1 MKFLNIH
8 ILKEYISFI
17 LKEEES
23 RLSQDQMKITCHL
36 VMDPDAHVPDTM
48 TRIRALA
55 SVTVVGQQSPVNR
68 TGKGNTLLD
77 VYIKF
82 LPASQGIYKN
92 LLRIGKLVK
101 SLPGVRIVRVI
112 SVSGRPV
119 RYKGENIVI

>member
-1 MKFLNIH
+1 MKTSH

-101 SLPGVRIVRVI
+101 SLPAILAPKLLLFKIVK
-112 SVSGRPV
+112 PAFPDEP
-119 RYKGENIVI
+119 EN